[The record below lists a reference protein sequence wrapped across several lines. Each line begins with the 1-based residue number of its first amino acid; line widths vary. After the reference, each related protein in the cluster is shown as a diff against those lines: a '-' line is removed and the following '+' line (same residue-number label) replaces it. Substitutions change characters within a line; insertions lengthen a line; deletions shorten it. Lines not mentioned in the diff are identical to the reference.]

1 MLFCLQVKWSG
12 VRTQH
17 STTPFI
23 DEVYDRLRET
33 LNDYEVIICRWPE
46 YVFVLEEVC
55 FNSVLILSFSSSYRG
70 LIILKRERERVQ
82 NLIDLW
88 VLRFYK

>member
-1 MLFCLQVKWSG
+1 MKDASRTSSTLGFNKGCLIHIFCLQVKWSG

-23 DEVYDRLRET
+23 DDMYDRLRET

-55 FNSVLILSFSSSYRG
+55 F
-70 LIILKRERERVQ
+70 KM
-82 NLIDLW
+82 
-88 VLRFYK
+88 